1 MRNRQIPKGLRD
13 LLPDEV
19 KVIRNMEKKAAQ
31 LFSSYAYEE
40 VMTPT
45 FEYLEV
51 IEAGRGSRREDLFL
65 FVDREGGI
73 LSLRPEVTG
82 SIARMASIHLHDA
95 DFPRRLFYMANVF
108 RHVQPQLA
116 QYREFRQTGVEL
128 LGAEGIW
135 ADAEVINIAV
145 KLLEIMG
152 LKSFKISINQ
162 LPIFNSLL
170 DESGLNSEDRS
181 LVRQLVEEKDLV
193 ELYRL
198 LEGLDIDD
206 ELKDTIAALP
216 VLHGGL
222 EVIKRIP
229 YVEKNRK
236 ASAAVEELIKI
247 YTLSGKRLRRK
258 GLAWRK
264 LSKI

>member
-95 DFPRRLFYMANVF
+95 DFPRRLFYHFPGKEQVLDLF
-108 RHVQPQLA
+108 R
-116 QYREFRQTGVEL
+116 TGPF
-128 LGAEGIW
+128 ICYY
-135 ADAEVINIAV
+135 
-145 KLLEIMG
+145 LEIFRCQSIFIRF
-152 LKSFKISINQ
+152 LEHESTVHAFKLQIP
-162 LPIFNSLL
+162 LLL
-170 DESGLNSEDRS
+170 D
-181 LVRQLVEEKDLV
+181 RQL
-193 ELYRL
+193 
-198 LEGLDIDD
+198 
-206 ELKDTIAALP
+206 
-216 VLHGGL
+216 
-222 EVIKRIP
+222 
-229 YVEKNRK
+229 
-236 ASAAVEELIKI
+236 
-247 YTLSGKRLRRK
+247 
-258 GLAWRK
+258 
-264 LSKI
+264 